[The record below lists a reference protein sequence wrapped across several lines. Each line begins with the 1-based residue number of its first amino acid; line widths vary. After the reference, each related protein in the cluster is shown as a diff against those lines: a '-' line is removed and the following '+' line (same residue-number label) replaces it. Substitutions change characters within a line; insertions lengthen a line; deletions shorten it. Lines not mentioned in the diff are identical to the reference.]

1 MTSASRSSVFHSDAD
16 NSRGD
21 GGGGGGSGRGYN
33 NHDDERYMIHNLIM
47 ILLC

>member
-1 MTSASRSSVFHSDAD
+1 MTSASSSSVFHSVAD

-21 GGGGGGSGRGYN
+21 GDGGGSGRGYN